1 MKLLFRRLC
10 AAALLVLALQPI
22 YLLALVATDYVAPP
36 DLRRARMAHLP
47 PPPAGGDDTIECV
60 ALAIGFEPGGVGLHN
75 AIMAARPLSE
85 GNPCQSLPATI
96 RKDPAVTWL
105 PYPRYWHGYRVV
117 LDPLTAWLPMYPV
130 RYLIL
135 GALIAAL
142 TWFAFELRCLVGA
155 DAALALIV
163 PTVVL
168 TDLWIL
174 WNYAAQTIAIIVIF
188 AGSAIAAR
196 RARHPDS
203 DLILIAAVFGS
214 LFNYVDFLVN
224 VPWQPMLIAF
234 LALAAGRRAPETFAI
249 VVAWFAGYSL
259 TWASKWAIAVVA
271 GASWSDIFEVIVY
284 RLNGDAP
291 GYVRHHFLA
300 PTRKVLGYLY
310 HETRAAMLFLLLL
323 PTLLLPVLRP
333 NLKRLALLCTPLL
346 IPFGWFELLSNH
358 TQIHTWMVYR
368 TAGSCFGIL
377 IAAAIIASRWD
388 ESRLAGQDEPSAG
401 DTIEAG
407 QPKNV

>member
-1 MKLLFRRLC
+1 MRVHIIRLC
-10 AAALLVLALQPI
+10 RAALLVFALQPL

-36 DLRRARMAHLP
+36 EVRRERMHRIP
-47 PPPAGGDDTIECV
+47 PGPGSDSVDCV

-85 GNPCQSLPATI
+85 GNPCDALPAAI
-96 RKDPAVTWL
+96 AKKASVTWL

-117 LDPLTAWLPMYPV
+117 LDPMTAWIPMYPV
-130 RYLIL
+130 RYLML
-135 GALIAAL
+135 AAMIAAL
-142 TWFAFELRCLVGA
+142 TWFAFELRSLAGA
-155 DAALALIV
+155 DVALALIV

-168 TDLWIL
+168 TDLWIN

-188 AGSAIAAR
+188 AGSAVAAR
-196 RARHPDS
+196 KARSPDS
-203 DLILIAAVFGS
+203 NLILIAAVFGS
-214 LFNYVDFLVN
+214 LFNYVDFLIN

-234 LALAAGRRAPETFAI
+234 VALAARRGVPETFAI

-259 TWASKWAIAVVA
+259 TWASKWAIAVAA
-271 GASWSDIFEVIVY
+271 GASWSDIFEVITY

-300 PTRKVLGYLY
+300 PTSKVLDYLY
-310 HETRAAMLFLLLL
+310 HETRSAMLFLLLL
-323 PTLLLPVLRP
+323 PTLLLPVRRWP
-333 NLKRLALLCTPLL
+333 NLKRFALLSSPLL

-368 TAGSCFGIL
+368 TAASCFGIL
-377 IAAAIIASRWD
+377 IAAAVIASRG
-388 ESRLAGQDEPSAG
+388 E
-401 DTIEAG
+401 EADANG
-407 QPKNV
+407 